1 MPGKLI
7 SSKAK
12 KSRIAFISGLAV
24 GIVLSQ
30 LFGFHLGDVRHCR
43 PIRCIANG
51 QDSDIGARDF
61 RKGVESPFSESALLE
76 RRLRPDDTARAPY
89 QPRKILLDCGANVAS
104 TVQLFRETYPGGKD
118 FLIHSFELDHRLAP
132 YFSPYS
138 NHVLHCPVAVSD
150 KDGNM
155 TAYTEATWFPER
167 GLKRGVDMQWGGGSL
182 FVSGRERSRK
192 ETGGK
197 RLFSYRYTVP
207 TIDLSKWI
215 QENTNQEDYVIFKL
229 DVEGAEFDILKK
241 MLADG
246 TFKWVDKYYGE
257 FHLNQAVK
265 GWGKTSKKKL
275 IDELKSRG
283 IASSTYTP
291 SWSAETRHYKD
302 VEDLHPPGQIPK
314 GTPGEPGGVY
324 SSCSASPPNTPRLTL
339 AVQVGMNAKTAR
351 KLVTTLA
358 AHPGNVPLALFVYGD
373 FVELFPGLVRQWAR
387 NFTIGMRENQPF
399 PPGHFAL
406 QKGKWIRYSLIS
418 AMERHRDAGLQ
429 PAYYLPDSL
438 TDTVVRAA
446 KSRGLR
452 LVQPTSRFPPTQGP
466 LLTVENYYNYRDVE
480 RVPKAERVLIEQ
492 LGDIGGILCL
502 DSDHPDSYMVSV
514 FLLDYLVQKSHYEM
528 VSMDKCLSG

>member
-150 KDGNM
+150 KDVG
-155 TAYTEATWFPER
+155 R
-167 GLKRGVDMQWGGGSL
+167 GSL

-373 FVELFPGLVRQWAR
+373 FVELFPGL
-387 NFTIGMRENQPF
+387 NQPF

-452 LVQPTSRFPPTQGP
+452 LVQPTSRFPPTQGMFSY
-466 LLTVENYYNYRDVE
+466 LHVENYYNYRDVE

-528 VSMDKCLSG
+528 SSSDDSIGF